1 MTSTSRQRLLATTL
15 LAGTALFALPA
26 AAQDAATQ
34 SAPAPSDQAAPEV
47 SATVGSPDAQN
58 PVTATGTPTQA
69 DGSPQEA
76 EATGDIVV
84 TGSRIASPAATAASP
99 LQVIGAEQIQQAG
112 VINVQDVLLQNPSF
126 GAPGISRTN
135 SSFATQSAGVATV
148 NLRNL
153 GEDRT
158 LVLVNGRRFVSGVPG
173 SQAVD
178 LNVIPTQFIERV
190 DVLTGG
196 ASAVYGSDAVAG
208 VVNFVYKSK
217 FDGVQLDAQ
226 TGVSEYGDGFDRQ
239 VNLLAGK
246 NFADG
251 RGNIMLFG
259 GYSKQGTVLKRDR
272 STEAGSS
279 AVDSTS
285 RGAYVTGLDEEL
297 FTPQRPYL
305 SGYAPQGRYYTGVG
319 DAQRAFTYGQDGAL
333 RECVSTNGTGGCVN
347 ADGSVAGPDG
357 FNRSDF
363 RYLAVPV
370 ERYVAAGRA
379 NFEVAPALNLFLE
392 GNYAKTK
399 VSTVIEAFPLDSTF
413 SNPRN
418 SGQIAIQSVVG
429 GVTYRNPFV
438 PDAIFNAATDTD
450 GDGLRDI
457 YFDRRLEDFGPR
469 TSRASRDTFRVAGGA
484 NGSFLA
490 DRFNYEVYGIYGQT
504 SENQT
509 GSGQFNTNRFF
520 QALNSYRD
528 PATGQIVCAD
538 AAARADGCVPANIYG
553 PGTLASAQGY
563 LAVPTTLSTKVT
575 QTVFG
580 GNVSGKLFS
589 LFGADPVGFSVGTE
603 YRRETSRNDF
613 DLLTQQGLNG
623 NNALPATSG
632 RFHLWEGFGETIVPL
647 LQDRPFFHA
656 LSIRGAVRVSD
667 YSTVGTTVSYNY
679 GGEWAPTS
687 DIRFRVMQ
695 ARSVRAPNINE
706 LFQGPQQN
714 FPAVNDPC
722 IGVTAN
728 TAGTLGTQCR
738 SNAGV
743 AANIAANGA
752 FTPSQA
758 DIQGVT
764 SFESG
769 NPLLQEEKGDSFTA
783 GVVLT
788 PKSISAL
795 RNFVVTVDYFNIRIK
810 DAIVQTPLQYVLN
823 QCYEA
828 ANNAYCAQITRRPAN
843 VGPNTA
849 GSIDQLTTTSL
860 NSGGIKTQGIDTV
873 ITWRQNL
880 ADIGLAGTLG
890 LRGSYTHLISG
901 YTVPLPD
908 ADRDYFAGEIGASR
922 DRFTVNGS
930 YDIEGVG
937 LTMTGT
943 WLGQASLDDQLT
955 GARPGTNPLYRV
967 RPQFYLD
974 SQVRFTVNDQF
985 EFYVGGFNLLNNKPP
1000 YLADIGADAGQDTAT
1015 SVYDPLGRRYYAGV
1029 RLNF

>member
-1 MTSTSRQRLLATTL
+1 MTSTTRQRLLATTL
-15 LAGTALFALPA
+15 LAGATLLATPSL
-26 AAQDAATQ
+26 AQDAAATSTQ
-34 SAPAPSDQAAPEV
+34 TPTGQAAPEV
-47 SATVGSPDAQN
+47 SAKLGDPNAQN
-58 PVTATGTPTQA
+58 PVAPTGTPTQA
-69 DGSPQEA
+69 NGDPQEA
-76 EATGDIVV
+76 QSGSDIVV
-84 TGSRIASPAATAASP
+84 TGSRIASPTATAASP

-190 DVLTGG
+190 DTLTGG

-208 VVNFVYKSK
+208 VVNFVYKTK

-226 TGVSEYGDGFDRQ
+226 TGISQYGDGFDRQ

-259 GYSKQGTVLKRDR
+259 GYSKQGTVLKRNR

-279 AVDSTS
+279 AVDSSS
-285 RGAYVTGLDEEL
+285 RGYAVTGEDADL

-305 SGYAPQGRYYTGVG
+305 SGYAPQGRYYAG
-319 DAQRAFTYGQDGAL
+319 DSTFTYGQDGAL
-333 RECVSTNGTGGCVN
+333 RDCVSPNGTGGCVN
-347 ADGSVAGPDG
+347 ADGSISGPDG

-370 ERYVAAGRA
+370 ERYVTAGRA
-379 NFEVAPALNLFLE
+379 NFEVSPALNLFLE

-399 VSTVIEAFPLDSTF
+399 VSTVIEPFPLDSTF

-418 SGQIAIQSVVG
+418 SGQIPIQTVVG
-429 GVTYRNPFV
+429 GITYRNPFV

-450 GDGLRDI
+450 GDGLKDI
-457 YFDRRLEDFGPR
+457 YFDRRLQDFGPR

-504 SENQT
+504 SENQSGT
-509 GSGQFNTNRFF
+509 GQFNTNRFF

-528 PATGQIVCAD
+528 PTTGQIVCAD
-538 AAARADGCVPANIYG
+538 TAARADGCVPANIYG
-553 PGTLASAQGY
+553 TGTLASAQGY

-656 LSIRGAVRVSD
+656 LSVRGAIRVSD

-679 GGEWAPTS
+679 GGEWAPTR

-714 FPAVNDPC
+714 FPSVNDPC

-738 SNAGV
+738 SNAGI
-743 AANIAANGA
+743 AANIAANGS
-752 FTPSQA
+752 FQPSQA

-788 PKSISAL
+788 PKSIPAL

-810 DAIVQTPLQYVLN
+810 DAIVQTPLQYILN
-823 QCYEA
+823 QCYQA
-828 ANNAYCAQITRRPAN
+828 ANNDYCGQITRRPAN
-843 VGPNTA
+843 IGPNTA
-849 GSIDQLTTTSL
+849 GSIDQLTTTYL
-860 NSGGIKTQGIDTV
+860 NSGGVKTQGIDTV

-880 ADIGLAGTLG
+880 ADIGLTGTLG

-943 WLGQASLDDQLT
+943 WLSQASLDDQLT
-955 GARPGTNPLYRV
+955 GARPGSNPLYRV

-974 SQVRFTVNDQF
+974 SQIRFNVNDQF

-1000 YLADIGADAGQDTAT
+1000 YLADIGADTGQDTAT